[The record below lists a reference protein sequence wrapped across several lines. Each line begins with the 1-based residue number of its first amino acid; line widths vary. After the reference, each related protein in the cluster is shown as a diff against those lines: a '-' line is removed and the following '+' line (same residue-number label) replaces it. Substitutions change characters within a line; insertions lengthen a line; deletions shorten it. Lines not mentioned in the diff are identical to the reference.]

1 MRKRK
6 ITALIVLVTLF
17 LSIFSTSLLAKNY
30 NANVNVQVNKDGSV
44 QVAMKFK
51 DLQEASWAMKNIL
64 KMNANDIIMGYTD
77 GSFRPNKPVTHAE
90 AVVLTMRAAGLQ
102 SEIDSKVA
110 DAVYLPFKDAKSIPN
125 WAQNAVAVAVEKGY
139 LAAGPSGNFQSNKA
153 ASREWVVKLIA
164 KALSLDPVEI
174 ELPFTDADKI
184 SADTADYVA
193 AVVYKQLISGFPDGS
208 FKPNKPITRA
218 EIAVMLG
225 IACSEEPIPGKFKFK
240 VEGTIDS
247 VSPKA
252 DNVADANYG
261 SVTDDVYGGTQPK
274 TQGTITLKLDRDR
287 DDDQDSQVK
296 VTYPVSA
303 DALIYVDGKTTK
315 LGDLTVGAKAEA
327 IIKNGMVV
335 YLEVE
340 PVKVKGVVQAVYNDS
355 ITVISNNWE
364 HGMKDLGMSEAKTYN
379 LADDVVVTLNGLTA
393 KATDLKA
400 GDCVKMT
407 LNADEEVSN
416 IKADRFI
423 LKTHKKNDK
432 SNSLFSGKDKDEDE
446 DKGREKENK
455 NHGKGQEMKKA

>member
-17 LSIFSTSLLAKNY
+17 MSIFSTGLLAKNY
-30 NANVNVQVNKDGSV
+30 SANVNVQVNKDGSV

-51 DLQEASWAMKNIL
+51 DLQEAAWAMKNIL
-64 KMNANDIIMGYTD
+64 KMNAKDIIMGYTD
-77 GSFRPNKPVTHAE
+77 GCFRPNKPVTHAE
-90 AVVLTMRAAGLQ
+90 AVVLTMRAAGLE

-110 DAVYLPFKDAKSIPN
+110 DAVYLSFKDAKSIPG
-125 WAQNAVAVAVEKGY
+125 WAKNAVAVAVEKGY
-139 LAAGPSGNFQSNKA
+139 LEAGPSGNFQANKA

-164 KALSLDPVEI
+164 KALSLEPVEI
-174 ELPFTDADKI
+174 ELPFTDAGQI

-208 FKPNKPITRA
+208 FKPNKPVTRA

-225 IACSEEPIPGKFKFK
+225 IACSEEPIPGEFKFK

-252 DNVADANYG
+252 DNVADENYG
-261 SVTDDVYGGTQPK
+261 SVTDDVYGGTQPE
-274 TQGTITLKLDRDR
+274 TQGTITLKLD
-287 DDDQDSQVK
+287 DDKDGQDK
-296 VTYPVSA
+296 VTYPVSSS
-303 DALIYVDGKTTK
+303 ALIYVDDKTAK

-340 PVKVKGVVQAVYNDS
+340 PVIVKGVVQAVYNDT
-355 ITVISNNWE
+355 ITVISNNWG
-364 HGMKDLGMSEAKTYN
+364 HGMKNFGMPEAKTYN
-379 LADDVVVTLNGLTA
+379 LADDAAVTLNGLTA

-416 IKADRFI
+416 IKAARFVLRI
-423 LKTHKKNDK
+423 HMKNDK
-432 SNSLFSGKDKDEDE
+432 PNPQFSGNDKD
-446 DKGREKENK
+446 REKEDK
-455 NHGKGQEMKKA
+455 NHGKGQEMKKMYKN